1 MSLNESDYTEYR
13 SSIMATDARAC
24 LRGSPYC
31 EVTKSRPQ
39 IWLDNIFLFPITSL
53 QIGSLSPQISARP
66 VPKTEFKSW
75 LNNILCMDS
84 IGFTT
89 ADFAVH
95 SRNDDIASTISVLAQ
110 KLKSRTCSKKVFTKE
125 SFSIRFTTRGSRFF
139 RQTENISLL
148 ATKCNL
154 SGYCHTGNSAGYY
167 LGNTNQAF
175 NSWPTFSGSYEGLS
189 KLLQVLDCLAKVDRL
204 GPIYTERFSE

>member
-75 LNNILCMDS
+75 FTYILCMNS
-84 IGFTT
+84 AGFTT
-89 ADFAVH
+89 ADCAVH
-95 SRNDDIASTISVLAQ
+95 SRNDDIASTIYVLAQ
-110 KLKSRTCSKKVFTKE
+110 TLKSHICSKKVFTKE
-125 SFSIRFTTRGSRFF
+125 SFSIRFITHGSREPRISHCWPRNTMF
-139 RQTENISLL
+139 RVIAILVTQ
-148 ATKCNL
+148 
-154 SGYCHTGNSAGYY
+154 
-167 LGNTNQAF
+167 
-175 NSWPTFSGSYEGLS
+175 
-189 KLLQVLDCLAKVDRL
+189 LDT
-204 GPIYTERFSE
+204 I